1 MTKLLEDAILHA
13 RALPEAE
20 QDRLA
25 EALFSH
31 LTAPK
36 ARYGLTTE
44 QVEEVRRV
52 QQRLASGETRLAS
65 EEEVQATWSK
75 LGL

>member
-1 MTKLLEDAILHA
+1 MTKLLEDAIAHA
-13 RALPEAE
+13 RALPEPE

-31 LTAPK
+31 LAVPDGRSLLTA
-36 ARYGLTTE
+36 E

-52 QQRLASGETRLAS
+52 QERLASGETRLAT
-65 EEEVQATWSK
+65 EDEVQATWSK

>member
-1 MTKLLEDAILHA
+1 MTKLLEDAIAHA
-13 RALPEAE
+13 RALPEPE

-31 LTAPK
+31 LTVPN
-36 ARYGLTTE
+36 ARYGLTAE
-44 QVEEVRRV
+44 QADEVRRV
-52 QQRLASGETRLAS
+52 QQRLASGETRLAT
-65 EEEVQATWSK
+65 EAEVQATWSK